1 MFAGLVQLASPGP
14 NPFHQMLNKIEP
26 QNALEFWLSKVT
38 LRETCTIG
46 HVHNI
51 KSLTCY
57 NLTTNHHRVFW
68 HLDLQL
74 KVAPESKGQK

>member
-1 MFAGLVQLASPGP
+1 MLGQKMNLSPKKFS
-14 NPFHQMLNKIEP
+14 FHQMLNKIEP
-26 QNALEFWLSKVT
+26 QNALESYFM
-38 LRETCTIG
+38 RDMYNRAY
-46 HVHNI
+46 NI